1 MAIDQKTKALVY
13 YLSRIQGFSIR
24 QVAQECDVSRATVWR
39 ISKMD
44 MSSNGWKKTD
54 RESDL
59 PHWPSGGKEKN
70 KNGHHR
76 KW

>member
-13 YLSRIQGFSIR
+13 YLSRIQGLSIR
-24 QVAQECDVSRATVWR
+24 QVARECNVSWATVGR

-54 RESDL
+54 RETRGR
-59 PHWPSGGKEKN
+59 P
-70 KNGHHR
+70 R
-76 KW
+76 KLNERQERKLR